1 MRGKDRDYQTVDYL
15 RRDKAAR
22 MEGWISIIV
31 NILLAVLK
39 YWAGVMSL
47 SLALVADAWHTLSD
61 SITSVIVLISARISK
76 KPADQ
81 EHPYGHGRAELIA
94 TMLIGVMLAIV
105 SAEFIREAVVKFQH
119 QDAASYGRLAI
130 IVTVISV
137 ISKELLAQLSLFL
150 GKKHKLLTLIADGH
164 HHRSDAL
171 SSVIV
176 LVGIIVGGKL
186 WWMDAVLS
194 CVVAVLI
201 GHTAFKIFIDSADRL
216 LGKCADKGLR
226 TEILKVC
233 EEVARVN
240 EIELNP
246 HHFHVHQYGAHKEL
260 TFHVQMPQEWQIG
273 YGHDILLQIEDR
285 LRSKLQLEATI
296 HIDPE

>member
-1 MRGKDRDYQTVDYL
+1 MKGKDRDFRTVEYKK
-15 RRDKAAR
+15 RDKAAR
-22 MEGWISIIV
+22 MEGWVSIIV
-31 NILLAVLK
+31 NILLAMLK
-39 YWAGVMSL
+39 YWAGVMSF

-61 SITSVIVLISARISK
+61 SITSVIVLISARISS
-76 KPADQ
+76 KPADK

-94 TMLIGVMLAIV
+94 TMLIGVLLAIV
-105 SAEFIREAVVKFQH
+105 SVEFVREAVIKFQH

-130 IVTVISV
+130 IVTIISV
-137 ISKELLAQLSLFL
+137 ISKELLAQLSLFW
-150 GKKHKLLTLIADGH
+150 GKKHKLPTLIADGH

-176 LVGIIVGGKL
+176 LVGIIAGGKL

-194 CVVAVLI
+194 CIVAVLI
-201 GHTAFKIFIDSADRL
+201 GHTAYKIFIDSADRL
-216 LGKCADKGLR
+216 LGRCADEELR
-226 TEILKVC
+226 SEILSVC
-233 EEVARVN
+233 AEVARAN
-240 EIELNP
+240 EVELNP

-273 YGHDILLQIEDR
+273 YGHAILLQIEEQ